1 MSDLQTNLLHRPSRS
16 GPKADRKKLRDKKKR
31 GVHEKGQNPRAF
43 TVKSRVKAARA
54 VQRNLDREHKKEV
67 ISQVDKTPEYNR
79 GCYIHVN
86 NLHRYS
92 TYIHRNIIYN
102 NAIW

>member
-67 ISQVDKTPEYNR
+67 ISQVDKTPE
-79 GCYIHVN
+79 
-86 NLHRYS
+86 
-92 TYIHRNIIYN
+92 
-102 NAIW
+102 